1 MRELKRIKPYLPWL
15 LTILAVDGF
24 CIFLLW
30 MADIEALTALIGLIV
45 LATLVFFIA
54 ICLLLMR
61 KEKQKEKVLLR
72 YLDDPSSAE
81 NFDSLYD
88 LYGAEKEET
97 LKQLFNSFQQKNDL
111 IQQSMRE
118 QQDYEDY
125 VETWAHEIK
134 LPLSLLTM
142 ILDNDDGTIP
152 PELFFKLDYIRNE
165 TQRYVSQILFYHR
178 IKSKKKDYLFQDIS
192 LLGCVEEVLADYGPS
207 LREKGFQLSYDP
219 VALDV
224 RVFTDPRALEFILR
238 QLVSNSIKYAGA
250 LPVLSFL
257 ATREAKGRENG
268 VLLRISDNGQGVKE
282 CDLPYLFERGFSG
295 DSGELR
301 KKSTGMGLYLAK
313 QLADDIHIQL
323 EVDSKWEEGFTA
335 SLFIND

>member
-1 MRELKRIKPYLPWL
+1 M
-15 LTILAVDGF
+15 D
-24 CIFLLW
+24 
-30 MADIEALTALIGLIV
+30 
-45 LATLVFFIA
+45 
-54 ICLLLMR
+54 
-61 KEKQKEKVLLR
+61 
-72 YLDDPSSAE
+72 
-81 NFDSLYD
+81 
-88 LYGAEKEET
+88 
-97 LKQLFNSFQQKNDL
+97 
-111 IQQSMRE
+111 
-118 QQDYEDY
+118 
-125 VETWAHEIK
+125 
-134 LPLSLLTM
+134 
-142 ILDNDDGTIP
+142 
-152 PELFFKLDYIRNE
+152 
-165 TQRYVSQILFYHR
+165 
-178 IKSKKKDYLFQDIS
+178 
-192 LLGCVEEVLADYGPS
+192 CVEEVLADYGPS

-250 LPVLSFL
+250 SPILSFL
-257 ATREAKGRENG
+257 ATREARGRENG

-335 SLFIND
+335 SLFING